1 MTMRAF
7 RTLLPAS
14 LRGPRRT
21 AAAVLLLALLTPGL
35 AAAAAAP
42 PAEKAPAKAPEKVK
56 DKDKDKDKITRA
68 ERKQIKA
75 AIEKLPEKYRQFLE
89 EVDPIITDEE
99 LKSFMALEKDYQR
112 DAFIKRFWE
121 VRDPYKGTARNEYE
135 DRYAAYVQEA
145 RSRYGGLT
153 DDRSRILLLNGAP
166 AVIIPSTCST
176 ILWPLEVWFY
186 QGSDRLGYEFF
197 IVFYR
202 KWGAGTYRIWN
213 PLEGLDALFSD
224 TGASGSGGEGHGLG
238 EIVNG
243 CRDGDKLAAGIG
255 WVANQRIGY
264 TTIQSRIESKPEG
277 PGGEWVSSFGAYSTD
292 LPEGAALLEAKL
304 DVTFPGRYQNRTVV
318 QGLLSVLPADAA
330 LGKLGEHRSY
340 NFLVNGE
347 VLQNGVLFDTFRYRF
362 DFPGSDTPPAADDG
376 ALPLLFQRNLRPGE
390 YNLIL
395 RLEDINSGKLFR
407 AERPLTVP
415 ALLEDAALLPPPQ
428 TPEEKESAK
437 VLAEAYAAM
446 SNGETTIKILRP
458 PGDLQAGMLRFDTLA
473 TGDIAS
479 ATFALDGKPVLTK
492 KKPPYSV
499 ELDLGSLP
507 RPRRLTVTAFDKNG
521 KQIADDELLVNSSG
535 HRFRV
540 RLVEPQRGQRY
551 QSSLLARVE
560 TDVPDGETLDRVELY
575 LNETRVATLY
585 QPPFTQ
591 PVILPKNE
599 ELAYVRAVGYLTDG
613 NSTEDLVFVNAPDYL
628 EEVDIDLVELYTSVF
643 DRAGHPVEG
652 LDKKDFTVSEDG
664 TRQEIVRFERVTDL
678 PIHATVALDVSA
690 SMEKSIEE
698 ARQAALLFLQETI
711 RPKDRAAVLLF
722 NDRPTLTTKFTNDHT
737 ALAGGLAGIKA
748 ERGTGLYD
756 TVVFALY
763 YNNGIKGQRAVLLLS
778 DGKDEGSRF
787 TYEEALEYA
796 RRAGVTIYTIGL
808 GGDVDKK
815 KLEKIAEET
824 GGRFFQVENANQLTG
839 IYTTI
844 EKELRSQYLIAY
856 QSTNTTGS
864 TEFRSVDLKLVG
876 KSGLEAKTM
885 RGYYP

>member
-1 MTMRAF
+1 MKTMHAF
-7 RTLLPAS
+7 RPL
-14 LRGPRRT
+14 
-21 AAAVLLLALLTPGL
+21 LLLALLLPGL
-35 AAAAAAP
+35 AASATAA
-42 PAEKAPAKAPEKVK
+42 EPERV
-56 DKDKDKDKITRA
+56 KDKDKITRA
-68 ERKQIKA
+68 ERKEIKA
-75 AIEKLPEKYRQFLE
+75 AIEKLPEAYQAFLE

-99 LKSFMALEKDYQR
+99 LVSFLTLEKDYQR

-121 VRDPYKGTARNEYE
+121 VRDPYKGTARNEYH
-135 DRYAAYVQEA
+135 DRYTAYVQEA
-145 RSRYGGLT
+145 RSRYGKLT
-153 DDRSRILLLNGAP
+153 DDRARILLLNGAP
-166 AVIIPSTCST
+166 AGVVVSTCST

-186 QGSDRLGYEFF
+186 PGSDRLKYEF
-197 IVFYR
+197 IVVFYR
-202 KWGAGTYRIWN
+202 KWGAGLYRIWN
-213 PLEGLDALFSD
+213 PLEGLDTLFSD
-224 TGASGSGGEGHGLG
+224 TGAANLATGERHSLR

-243 CRDGDKLAAGIG
+243 CRDGDKLAAGIA
-255 WVANQRIGY
+255 WVANQRMGY

-292 LPEGAALLEAKL
+292 VPEGAALLNAKL
-304 DVTFPGRYQNRTVV
+304 DLTFPGRYQNRTVTE
-318 QGLLSVLPADAA
+318 GLLTVAPADAG

-340 NFLVNGE
+340 NFLINGE

-362 DFPGSDTPPAADDG
+362 DVPGSDAQPAADEV
-376 ALPLLFQRNLRPGE
+376 LPLVFQRYLRPGE
-390 YNLIL
+390 YVFIL
-395 RLEDINSGKLFR
+395 RLEDVNSGKLFR
-407 AERPLTVP
+407 VERPLTVP
-415 ALLEDAALLPPPQ
+415 SMEESAAVVPPPQ

-446 SNGETTIKILRP
+446 SNGETTMKILRP

-507 RPRRLTVTAFDKNG
+507 RPRRLTVTAYDANG
-521 KQIADDELLVNSSG
+521 KEIAGDELLINAAG
-535 HRFRV
+535 QRFRV
-540 RLVEPQRGQRY
+540 RLVEPQRGRRY
-551 QSSLLARVE
+551 QNSLLARVE
-560 TDVPDGETLDRVELY
+560 TDVPDGEVLGKVELY

-591 PVILPKNE
+591 PIILPKNE
-599 ELAYVRAVGYLTDG
+599 ELAYVRAVGTLTDG
-613 NSTEDLVFVNAPDYL
+613 NTTEDLVFVNAPDYL
-628 EEVDIDLVELYTSVF
+628 DEVDVDFVELYTSVF

-652 LDKKDFTVSEDG
+652 LEKKDFAVTEDG
-664 TRQEIVRFERVTDL
+664 TRQEIARFERVTDL

-690 SMEKSIEE
+690 SMEKSLEE
-698 ARQAALLFLQETI
+698 ARQAALRFLQETI

-748 ERGTGLYD
+748 ERGTAFYD

-763 YNNGIKGQRAVLLLS
+763 YNNGVKGQRAVLLLS

-815 KLEKIAEET
+815 KMEKIAEET
-824 GGRFFQVENANQLTG
+824 GGRFFQVAGASQLAG

-864 TEFRSVDLKLVG
+864 TDFRTVELKMVNKPG
-876 KSGLEAKTM
+876 MEAKTM